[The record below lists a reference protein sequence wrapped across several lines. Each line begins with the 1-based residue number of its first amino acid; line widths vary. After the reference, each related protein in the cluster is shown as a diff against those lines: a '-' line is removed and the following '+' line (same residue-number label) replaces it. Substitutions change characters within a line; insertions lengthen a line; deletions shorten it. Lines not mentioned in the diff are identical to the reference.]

1 MQYLPIEKLQELSDK
16 WLKGTITTDEL
27 ELLEEWYNQNP
38 QGRIDWETG
47 DMDERQLGNRL
58 FYNINEIKKANAP
71 ASKAFNKAI
80 IYKVAAVMIAIL
92 GGVAGYHFLKPAKR
106 YAIVKNII
114 ASPKGIR
121 QESNKAILTLANGS
135 QVILD
140 NANNG
145 LIAKQGNTQV
155 NKTRQ
160 GELIYNSDSTPSSVA
175 VPENNVVSTPN
186 GGQYQVSLPDGSKV
200 WLNALTSLK
209 FPTEFSGNE
218 RVVELTGEAYFEV
231 AKNKKMPF
239 KVKMLNN
246 TTIEVLGT
254 HFNIMAYTNES
265 SIKATLLEGSINI
278 KKGDMSRMM
287 LPGQQANIAGNI
299 QLTTVNTDEAI
310 SWKNGLFSFEK
321 SDIRTVMRQIER
333 WYNVEVV
340 YEGTLSGNEITGYVS
355 RNSNLSEVLKMLE
368 LSGLKMVVE
377 GKKIKVYNN

>member
-16 WLKGTITTDEL
+16 WLKGTITTEEL

-38 QGRIDWETG
+38 QGGIDWEAG
-47 DMDERQLGNRL
+47 DMDERQLGDRL
-58 FYNINEIKKANAP
+58 FYNINEIKKANVP
-71 ASKAFNKAI
+71 ARKSFNKAI

-92 GGVAGYHFLKPAKR
+92 GGVAGYHFLEPAKR

-114 ASPKGIR
+114 TSPKGIK
-121 QESNKAILTLANGS
+121 QEANKAILTLANGS
-135 QVILD
+135 RVILD

-145 LIAKQGNTQV
+145 LIARQGNTQV

-160 GELIYNSDSTPSSVA
+160 GELIYNNDSTRSSVA

-186 GGQYQVSLPDGSKV
+186 GGQYLVSLPDGSKV

-239 KVKMLNN
+239 KVKMVNN
-246 TTIEVLGT
+246 TIIEVLGT

-299 QLTTVNTDEAI
+299 QLTTANTDEAI

-333 WYNVEVV
+333 WYDVEVV
-340 YEGTLSGNEITGYVS
+340 YEGGLPGNEITGYVS